1 MKKRDV
7 VRYVVTNGLFVW
19 FAWAAVVHG
28 GWVMFSFVWVTLAML
43 FVEVLLFGL
52 ACRWGV
58 AAKTGDHLLD
68 EFPVPLW
75 CELTFDVAF
84 TAWLV
89 WLGHDG
95 LTVMAY
101 AATSVISDWLLIS
114 AWARGVEA
122 EIWGG
127 EK

>member
-19 FAWAAVVHG
+19 FALAAVVHG
-28 GWVMFSFVWVTLAML
+28 GWVMFSFVGVTLAML

-52 ACRWGV
+52 ACRRGF
-58 AAKTGDHLLD
+58 ATKMGDHLL
-68 EFPVPLW
+68 EAFPVPLW

-89 WLGHDG
+89 RFGHCWLI
-95 LTVMAY
+95 VEAY
-101 AATSVISDWLLIS
+101 AATSVIS
-114 AWARGVEA
+114 
-122 EIWGG
+122 
-127 EK
+127 